1 MAQPQIIKLIW
12 RLDFDVSYAYLD
24 KRGSALNAMSN
35 TVPNFWDTVGDG
47 TVHSSY
53 VGTATKSGAL
63 GNIGFAHM
71 SLGQL
76 GEAESFFAQALQ
88 ISERVGDADLHA
100 RQLASLGNL
109 MEMKGNEA
117 RASEYYELAMQRYQG
132 SEKVADR
139 VKVLA
144 NLARLSRNR
153 ADADAARHYYDE
165 ALRAARAAHLDDLAD
180 EMAAAIAESQSGSRP
195 QGVADTH

>member
-1 MAQPQIIKLIW
+1 MEGNVEVLRFGKAFHAQMQKGIDQLHRGDPQGAIPIFEEGLTLA
-12 RLDFDVSYAYLD
+12 RA
-24 KRGSALNAMSN
+24 RGSESREAI
-35 TVPNFWDTVGDG
+35 
-47 TVHSSY
+47 
-53 VGTATKSGAL
+53 AL

-132 SEKVADR
+132 SK
-139 VKVLA
+139 K
-144 NLARLSRNR
+144 
-153 ADADAARHYYDE
+153 
-165 ALRAARAAHLDDLAD
+165 
-180 EMAAAIAESQSGSRP
+180 G
-195 QGVADTH
+195 G